1 MAKGQRAVNF
11 TILVESFETYT
22 NDLMKKRLLLL
33 LSLGFSPVFVFA
45 QSAVSVKIDQKAQS
59 LEPKI
64 VEWRRDFH
72 QNPELGNREFKTAEK
87 ITKHLKSLGIEV
99 QTGVA
104 KTGVVGILKGG
115 KPGPVVALRADMD
128 GLPVTER
135 VDVPFKSTVTTDYN
149 GQKVGVM
156 HACGHDTHIS
166 ILMGVAEVL
175 SSIKGDLKG
184 TVKFIFQPA
193 EEGAPEGEEGGA
205 KLMVKEGVL
214 ENPKVDVI
222 FGLHINS
229 QTEVGK
235 ISYKPGATMAA
246 VDFFSIDVKGKQTHG
261 AYPWSGVDPIVTSSQ
276 IVMGL
281 QTIVARNLDITKAP
295 AVVTIGAINGGI
307 RQNIIPEQVKMIG
320 TIRTFDEDMHAQ
332 VHKRVTEI
340 ATNIAESA
348 GAKAD
353 VNINTL
359 YPVTFNDVPLTEE
372 MIGTLQNVAGK
383 ENVKLIAAV
392 TGAEDFSYY
401 QQKVPGFFFFLGGM
415 PKGKDPL
422 TASAHHTPDFF
433 IDDSGMVLGV
443 RSLSRLTVDYMEKK
457 TKK

>member
-1 MAKGQRAVNF
+1 
-11 TILVESFETYT
+11 
-22 NDLMKKRLLLL
+22 MKKRLLLL
-33 LSLGFSPVFVFA
+33 LSLGFSPAFVFA
-45 QSAVSVKIDQKAQS
+45 QSAVSTKIDQKAQS
-59 LEPKI
+59 LETKI
-64 VEWRRDFH
+64 IEWRRDFH

-87 ITKHLKSLGIEV
+87 IANHLKSLGIEV

-214 ENPKVDVI
+214 ENPKVDAI

-281 QTIVARNLDITKAP
+281 QTIVSRNLDITKAP

-332 VHKRVTEI
+332 AHKRVTEI

-443 RSLSRLTVDYMEKK
+443 RSLSRLTVDYMDKK

>member
-1 MAKGQRAVNF
+1 
-11 TILVESFETYT
+11 
-22 NDLMKKRLLLL
+22 MKKRLLLL
-33 LSLGFSPVFVFA
+33 LSLGFSPAFVFA
-45 QSAVSVKIDQKAQS
+45 QSAVSTKIDQKAQS
-59 LEPKI
+59 LETKI
-64 VEWRRDFH
+64 IEWRRDFH

-87 ITKHLKSLGIEV
+87 IANHLKSLGIEV

-214 ENPKVDVI
+214 ENPKVDAI

-281 QTIVARNLDITKAP
+281 QTIVSRNLDITKAP

-340 ATNIAESA
+340 ATKIAESA

-443 RSLSRLTVDYMEKK
+443 RSLSRLTVDYMDKK